1 MSAYGRDEN
10 EWDQLT
16 ESGRKF
22 LVERARLR
30 KVTTYTELNSILA
43 RRTGH
48 RGFDFERAHER
59 APMGHLLGL
68 IVLRHHEHDPAT
80 SRLMLSALVHY
91 LGADDAGSGFYE
103 LAKQLDLLPKK
114 ASKAD
119 KEEFWISQVNAL
131 YDHYDP
137 PRAQDES

>member
-30 KVTTYTELNSILA
+30 KVTTYTELNSILV

-59 APMGHLLGL
+59 AAMGHLLGL
-68 IVLRHHEHDPAT
+68 IVLRHHEYDPAT

-91 LGADDAGSGFYE
+91 LGANDAGSGFYE
-103 LAKQLDLLPKK
+103 LAKQFDLLPKK

-137 PRAQDES
+137 PRAQDE